1 MTIVEY
7 KKNAGRL
14 ETRICEEH
22 KDQPYIL
29 GCAGCLSVFCSE
41 CFAVH
46 NICNRGKSDGLIDR
60 KRLYK
65 MLVKKR

>member
-41 CFAVH
+41 CFVDDKM
-46 NICNRGKSDGLIDR
+46 CNDGE
-60 KRLYK
+60 
-65 MLVKKR
+65 